1 MASENPLNTAL
12 LRMLKPAGRLACLIT
27 PSPSH
32 RVFFLNVTWL
42 RGDRLAQNH

>member
-1 MASENPLNTAL
+1 MISENPLSAAL

-27 PSPSH
+27 FPLPPG
-32 RVFFLNVTWL
+32 VFLNVTWL